1 MTIAECAMYFDCVA
15 ALLEAF
21 VRALT
26 PARVS
31 GRSYLRALLKEE
43 GVLQLVPDA
52 CVADLVEQTI
62 KLARMARRPSKASP
76 KSEMMEMLDGTAMV
90 TTLWI
95 RGGDL
100 PVKEDGYVP
109 RTLVK
114 HGVQRGIR
122 KATGRPPPRRHHV
135 FESYSDF
142 RNATVTCAMC
152 DWSGQG
158 WQMKVGEIHEEARV
172 REYYC
177 PKCGGGR
184 SDDYLAV
191 APLPRIGES
200 HE

>member
-1 MTIAECAMYFDCVA
+1 MYLDCMA
-15 ALLEAF
+15 ALLQAL
-21 VRALT
+21 VGALT

-31 GRSYLRALLKEE
+31 GRSYLRALLKEG

-52 CVADLVEQTI
+52 CVADWVEQAI
-62 KLARMARRPSKASP
+62 KLARMARRANKASL
-76 KSEMMEMLDGTAMV
+76 KSEMVQMLDGTAAV

-100 PVKEDGYVP
+100 PVKEGAYVP
-109 RTLVK
+109 RTLVEY
-114 HGVQRGIR
+114 GVQRGVR
-122 KATGRPPPRRHHV
+122 KATGGPPRRHHV
-135 FESYSDF
+135 FQSYSNF

-152 DWSGQG
+152 GWSGQG
-158 WQMKVGEIHEEARV
+158 RQMKVGEVHEEARV

-191 APLPRIGES
+191 APLPLVGEPQ
-200 HE
+200 E

>member
-1 MTIAECAMYFDCVA
+1 MTTAECAMYLDCVA
-15 ALLEAF
+15 ALLEAI
-21 VRALT
+21 VGALT

-31 GRSYLRALLKEE
+31 GRSYLRTLLKEG

-52 CVADLVEQTI
+52 CVADLVEQAI
-62 KLARMARRPSKASP
+62 KLARMARRANKASL
-76 KSEMMEMLDGTAMV
+76 KSEMVQMLDSTAVV
-90 TTLWI
+90 TTRWI

-100 PVKEDGYVP
+100 SVKEDGYVL

-114 HGVQRGIR
+114 YGVQRGVR
-122 KATGRPPPRRHHV
+122 KANGGPRRRHHV
-135 FESYSDF
+135 FQSDSEF

-152 DWSGQG
+152 GWSGQG
-158 WQMKVGEIHEEARV
+158 RQMKVGEVHEEARV

-191 APLPRIGES
+191 APLPLIGES
-200 HE
+200 RE